1 MPADSAH
8 YPRRRDLRP
17 GDVATRPRRVP
28 LSRSGSGSGH
38 DAEVRTAVAP
48 GPGGLG
54 GLVEGPGPAPEG
66 PEPRRQPRRRPRR
79 PGGRHANGVG
89 DGFPRLMVLTVVGA
103 ALPGAGLVLAGRRRL
118 GWAVISLIVL
128 AVAGAAAL
136 VLTGRAVPLALRVG
150 TDPRV
155 LLGAAVGIVGVA
167 LAWCTVI
174 VASHLALRREEL
186 TAGQR
191 ALAVVLVAALMGIV
205 SLPAATATR
214 YVVAQRSL
222 LAEVFG
228 DDGTDRSGL
237 ADPDVAAAD
246 PWATTPRVNVLL
258 LGSDAGADRTGIRP
272 DTIFVASIDTRTG
285 DTVLF
290 NLPRNLRFAPFAP
303 GSAGAREH
311 PEGFSCGESAES
323 DECILNAVWQWG
335 EEHPEAYPSA
345 AEPGLAATREVVGQV
360 LGLVVDYD
368 VVLNLRGF
376 EEVVD
381 AMGGLRLD
389 VERDIPIG
397 GGKTLSGRP
406 NPITGYVEAGQ
417 DRLLSGYEALWYARS
432 REGSDDYDRMR
443 RQRCTVSAAVE
454 QFDVASLAQ
463 AFPALAASAE
473 RNVETDISARELPAF
488 VELGQRVQ
496 GGPSLRSL
504 AFTNDVI
511 DTADPDYLEIRSLV
525 QQALL
530 PPEPAPAPTASA
542 APSDPAAPGPAP
554 SASTTAPP
562 APEPGAAVDT
572 ADAC

>member
-1 MPADSAH
+1 MTADSAP

-17 GDVATRPRRVP
+17 GDVATHDRRAPRQRSGREVRSPVP
-28 LSRSGSGSGH
+28 LDQASLA
-38 DAEVRTAVAP
+38 DVVQDP
-48 GPGGLG
+48 GPQ
-54 GLVEGPGPAPEG
+54 G
-66 PEPRRQPRRRPRR
+66 PEREQRPQREA
-79 PGGRHANGVG
+79 GGRHANGVG
-89 DGFPRLMVLTVVGA
+89 DGYPRLMALTVVGA
-103 ALPGAGLVLAGRRRL
+103 ALPGAGLVLAGRRKL
-118 GWAVISLIVL
+118 GWALITLIVL

-136 VLTGRAVPLALRVG
+136 VVTDRALPLALRVG

-155 LLGAAVGIVGVA
+155 LLGAAIGIVVLA
-167 LAWCTVI
+167 LAWCAVI
-174 VASHLALRREEL
+174 VGSHLALRRGEL

-191 ALAVVLVAALMGIV
+191 VLAVVLVTALMGIV

-228 DDGTDRSGL
+228 DDGADRSGL

-272 DTIFVASIDTRTG
+272 DTIFVASIDTQTG
-285 DTVLF
+285 ETVLF

-303 GSAGAREH
+303 GSDGAREY
-311 PEGFSCGESAES
+311 PDGFTCNDDADE

-335 EEHPEAYPSA
+335 EQHPEAYPSSS
-345 AEPGLAATREVVGQV
+345 EPGLAATREVVGQV

-381 AMGGLRLD
+381 AMGGLRMD

-397 GGKTLSGRP
+397 GGKSLSGRD
-406 NPITGYVEAGQ
+406 NPITGYVEQGDDQ
-417 DRLLSGYEALWYARS
+417 LLTGYEALWYARS
-432 REGSDDYDRMR
+432 RTGSDDYDRMR
-443 RQRCTVSAAVE
+443 RQRCTVGAAVE
-454 QFDVASLAQ
+454 QFDVPALAA

-473 RNVETDISARELPAF
+473 RNVETDIPAKQLPAF
-488 VELGQRVQ
+488 AELGLRVQ
-496 GGPSLRSL
+496 GAPLRSL

-511 DTADPDYLEIRSLV
+511 DTADPDYVEIRALV

-530 PPEPAPAPTASA
+530 PPEPAPVPSAP
-542 APSDPAAPGPAP
+542 PSDGATPAPAP
-554 SASTTAPP
+554 SASATPPP
-562 APEPGAAVDT
+562 APAPGEAVDT